1 MMVEKEKKMEG
12 YIIII
17 IIIIRCVFRFYIFLK
32 FSTIN
37 FTNKNSGMVGKSG
50 NAYRSTILHN

>member
-1 MMVEKEKKMEG
+1 MMVDKERKMEG
-12 YIIII
+12 YII